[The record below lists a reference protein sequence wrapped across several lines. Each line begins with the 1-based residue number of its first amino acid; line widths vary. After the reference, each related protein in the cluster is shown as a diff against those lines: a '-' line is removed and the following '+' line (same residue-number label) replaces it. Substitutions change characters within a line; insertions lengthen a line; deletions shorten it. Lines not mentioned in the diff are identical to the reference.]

1 MPKKVAEKMIG
12 KSPVQAQKNLFQPLL
27 KEFIDMNHELVIL
40 TAELNWKELEEDFS
54 SLYSNTGTPAK
65 PIRLMC
71 GLLILK
77 QLFDLGDETLIPAW
91 ISNPY
96 MQYFCGEAHF
106 QWQQPCDPS
115 DLVHFRKR
123 IGEKGIEKIFAQSI
137 RIHGKQ
143 GKSDELNV
151 DTTAHEKNIT
161 FPTDTK
167 LRRKIISKCVAIAEK
182 ENIELRQ
189 SYKFTVKKCLL
200 KSRFAHHPKR
210 KKQARAAQRKIKT
223 IASRLVKELYRK
235 LPPEKIAQ
243 YENDL
248 QLFARVLAQ
257 QQNDSNKIYSLHEPT
272 VSCIAKGK
280 AHKPYEFGSKASIAT
295 TQNGNIIVAAV
306 SFQGNPHD
314 SKTLDKTLEQHQR
327 ITGVK
332 AKSVNVDRGYPGPKT
347 VNGTQIIRPDSG
359 NHQTPYQKQK
369 MRNRFRRRASI
380 EPVISHMKHQYRML
394 INYLKGVAGDAIN
407 LMMSAAAFNFKSR
420 INKIRQALF
429 FAFSQFVCTLQLF
442 SAIPFL
448 KPVEG
453 PC

>member
-1 MPKKVAEKMIG
+1 MIG
-12 KSPVQAQKNLFQPLL
+12 KSPVQGQKNLFQPLL
-27 KEFIDMNHELVIL
+27 KEFIDMNHALVLLSEEI
-40 TAELNWKELEEDFS
+40 NWKALEEDFS
-54 SLYSNTGTPAK
+54 SFYSNIGTPSK

-77 QLFDLGDETLIPAW
+77 QVYDFGDETLIPAW

-96 MQYFCGEAHF
+96 MQHFCGETHF

-123 IGEKGIEKIFAQSI
+123 IGTGGIEKIFAQSI

-143 GKSDELNV
+143 GMSNELNI
-151 DTTAHEKNIT
+151 DSTAHEKNIT

-167 LRRKIISKCVAIAEK
+167 LRKKIIDKCVAIAKK

-189 SYKFTVKKCLL
+189 SYKFTTKKCLI

-223 IASRLVKELYRK
+223 IAARLVRELYRK
-235 LPPEKIAQ
+235 LPAEKLAH

-248 QLFARVLAQ
+248 QLFTRVLAQ
-257 QQNDSNKIYSLHEPT
+257 QKNDSNKIYSLHETT
-272 VSCIAKGK
+272 VCCIAKGK

-295 TQNGNIIVAAV
+295 TQKGNIIVAAV

-314 SKTLDKTLEQHQR
+314 SKTLDKTLQQHER
-327 ITGVK
+327 ITTVK
-332 AKSVNVDRGYPGPKT
+332 AQSANVDRGYRGAKM
-347 VNGTQIIRPDSG
+347 VNGTQIIAPDVRK
-359 NHQTPYQKQK
+359 NYTAYQKQK
-369 MRNRFRRRASI
+369 MRMRFRRRASI

-394 INYLKGVAGDAIN
+394 VNYLKGIAGDAIN
-407 LMMSAAAFNFKSR
+407 LMMSAAAFNFKSWM
-420 INKIRQALF
+420 NKLKRKFSFPF
-429 FAFSQFVCTLQLF
+429 FQMHLEIQILGAFYF
-442 SAIPFL
+442 I
-448 KPVEG
+448 KP
-453 PC
+453 

>member
-1 MPKKVAEKMIG
+1 MIG
-12 KSPVQAQKNLFQPLL
+12 KSPIQEQKNIFQPLL
-27 KEFIDMNHELVIL
+27 KEFIDMNHELVLLSQEI
-40 TAELNWKELEEDFS
+40 NWKELEEEFS
-54 SLYSNTGTPAK
+54 SLYSNTGTPGK

-77 QLFDLGDETLIPAW
+77 QLYDLGDETLIPAW

-96 MQYFCGEAHF
+96 MQHFCGEAHF
-106 QWQQPCDPS
+106 QWRQPCDPS

-123 IGEKGIEKIFAQSI
+123 IGSTGIEKIFAQSI

-143 GKSDELNV
+143 GMNDKLNIDSTV
-151 DTTAHEKNIT
+151 HEKNIT

-167 LRRKIISKCVAIAEK
+167 LRKKIIDKCVAIAKK

-189 SYKFTVKKCLL
+189 SYKFTTKKCLI

-223 IASRLVKELYRK
+223 IAARLVRELYRK
-235 LPPEKIAQ
+235 LPVEKLSH
-243 YENDL
+243 YENEL

-257 QQNDSNKIYSLHEPT
+257 QQNDSNKIYSLHEPN

-280 AHKPYEFGSKASIAT
+280 VHTPYEFGSKASIAT

-327 ITGVK
+327 LTTVK
-332 AKSVNVDRGYPGPKT
+332 ALSANVDRGYTGSKK
-347 VNGTQIIRPDSG
+347 VNGTQIIAPDAG
-359 NHQTPYQKQK
+359 KNHTPYQKQK
-369 MRNRFRRRASI
+369 MRNRFRRRAAI

-394 INYLKGVAGDAIN
+394 KNYLKGVAGDAIN
-407 LMMSAAAFNFKSR
+407 LMMSAAAFNFKSY
-420 INKIRQALF
+420 INKIRRKFYFVFFQTRLQISLF
-429 FAFSQFVCTLQLF
+429 CLNWFIGVDLRVV
-442 SAIPFL
+442 
-448 KPVEG
+448 KD
-453 PC
+453 

>member
-1 MPKKVAEKMIG
+1 MIG
-12 KSPVQAQKNLFQPLL
+12 KSAIQEQRNLFQPLL
-27 KEFIDMNHELVIL
+27 KEFIDMRHELVIL
-40 TAELNWKELEEDFS
+40 ANEINWKELAEHFS
-54 SLYSNTGTPAK
+54 PLYSNTGTPAK
-65 PIRLMC
+65 PIRMMS

-77 QLFDLGDETLIPAW
+77 QLYDLGDETVIPAW

-123 IGEKGIEKIFAQSI
+123 IGEKGIEKIFEQSI

-143 GKSDELNV
+143 GRSEELNV

-161 FPTDTK
+161 YPTDTK
-167 LRRKIISKCVAIAEK
+167 LRRKIIDKCVAIAKK

-189 SYKFTVKKCLL
+189 SYKFTVKECLL
-200 KSRFAHHPKR
+200 KGRFAHHPKR

-223 IASRLVKELYRK
+223 IASRLVRELYRK
-235 LPPEKIAQ
+235 LPQEKVSQ
-243 YENDL
+243 YESDL
-248 QLFARVLAQ
+248 ELFARVLAQ
-257 QQNDSNKIYSLHEPT
+257 QKNDSNKIYSLHEPT

-280 AHKPYEFGSKASIAT
+280 VHKPYEFGSKASIAT

-314 SKTLDKTLEQHQR
+314 SKTLEKTLEQHER
-327 ITGVK
+327 VTGVK

-347 VNGTQIIRPDSG
+347 VRGVQIIRPDSG
-359 NHQTPYQKQK
+359 NHHTPYQKQK
-369 MRNRFRRRASI
+369 MRTRFRRRASI
-380 EPVISHMKHQYRML
+380 EPVISHMKHQYRL
-394 INYLKGVAGDAIN
+394 LVNYLKGVEGDAIN

-420 INKIRQALF
+420 INKIRQRLI
-429 FAFSQFVCTLQLF
+429 FAFIKIFNQLQLDF
-442 SAIPFL
+442 PL
-448 KPVEG
+448 LLVKPI
-453 PC
+453 